1 MGLVVGGLSEIWL
14 IWAKLGVC
22 AGAIAVAGTLL
33 TRYADVIAEKT
44 GWSGSWVGLVLLAS
58 VTSLPE
64 LVTGVS
70 AVSLAG
76 APNIAI
82 GDVLGS
88 LVFNLLILAL
98 IDALS
103 RSEPLYRSATQSHVL
118 SAAWGVVLMGIVA
131 MALVL
136 AQTPAAPSIGH
147 IGLYSPLF
155 VLGYLLAVRS
165 VFLHERSQMPS
176 LPRGAVERYP
186 GTSLRQASMRYAA
199 AAVIVVG
206 ASIWLPFVGV
216 ELATQ
221 MGWQKSFVG
230 TLFVAAAT
238 SLPELVVT
246 ITALRMGAL
255 DMAVGN
261 LLGSN
266 LFDIAIIAID
276 DMFYTPGPILSAVS
290 PLHASTA
297 VAAMTMSAIAIVALR
312 VRATQRV
319 FGLVG
324 GASIALL
331 AVYLFNAWV
340 LFHHAS

>member
-1 MGLVVGGLSEIWL
+1 MTGLWL
-14 IWAKLGVC
+14 IWATLALCG
-22 AGAIAVAGTLL
+22 AAIAVAGTLL
-33 TRYADVIAEKT
+33 TRYADVIADKM

-70 AVSLAG
+70 AVTLAD

-103 RSEPLYRSATQSHVL
+103 RREPLYRSATQSHVL
-118 SAAWGVVLMGIVA
+118 SAAWGVVLIGIVA
-131 MALVL
+131 LGLVL
-136 AQTPAAPSIGH
+136 AQTPATARVGH

-155 VLGYLLAVRS
+155 VLGYLMAVRS
-165 VFLHERSQMPS
+165 VFLHERAQMPA
-176 LPRGAVERYP
+176 LPRDAVDRYP
-186 GTSLRQASMRYAA
+186 GVSLRQAVMRYCGAA
-199 AAVIVVG
+199 MVVVG

-230 TLFVAAAT
+230 TLFIATAT

-246 ITALRMGAL
+246 LTALRMGAL
-255 DMAVGN
+255 DMAVAN

-276 DMFYTPGPILSAVS
+276 DVFYTAGPILSAVS

-297 VAAMTMSAIAIVALR
+297 VAAMTMSAIVIVALR
-312 VRATQRV
+312 VHAAKRV
-319 FGLVG
+319 VGLVG
-324 GASIALL
+324 AASIALL
-331 AVYLFNAWV
+331 ALYLFNAWV

>member
-1 MGLVVGGLSEIWL
+1 MTPLWL
-14 IWAKLGVC
+14 IWTELAMCGGV
-22 AGAIAVAGTLL
+22 IAVAGTLL
-33 TRYADVIAEKT
+33 TRYADMIADKT
-44 GWSGSWVGLVLLAS
+44 GWSASWVGLVLLAS

-70 AVSLAG
+70 AVSFAD

-103 RSEPLYRSATQSHVL
+103 RREPPYRSASQSHVL
-118 SAAWGVVLMGIVA
+118 SAAWGVVLIGIVA
-131 MALVL
+131 MSLVL
-136 AQTPAAPSIGH
+136 AQTPVAVALGH
-147 IGLYSPLF
+147 VGLYSPLF
-155 VLGYLLAVRS
+155 VLGYLMAVRS
-165 VFLHERSQMPS
+165 VFLHERAQMPT
-176 LPRGAVERYP
+176 LPRDTVDRYP
-186 GTSLRQASMRYAA
+186 GLSLRLAVTRYCV
-199 AAVIVVG
+199 AAVFVVG

-230 TLFVAAAT
+230 TLFVALAT

-255 DMAVGN
+255 DMAVAN

-266 LFDIAIIAID
+266 LFDIAIIAVD
-276 DMFYTPGPILSAVS
+276 DAFYTPGPILSAVS

-297 VAAMTMSAIAIVALR
+297 VAAMTMIAIVIVALR
-312 VRATQRV
+312 ARAARRV
-319 FGLVG
+319 LGIVG
-324 GASIALL
+324 GASIALI

-340 LFHHAS
+340 LFHHAT

>member
-1 MGLVVGGLSEIWL
+1 MPRLWL
-14 IWAKLGVC
+14 IWVELAVCGGV
-22 AGAIAVAGTLL
+22 IAVAGTLL
-33 TRYADVIAEKT
+33 TRYADVIADKT

-70 AVSLAG
+70 AVSLAD

-103 RSEPLYRSATQSHVL
+103 RREPLYRSATQSHVL
-118 SAAWGVVLMGIVA
+118 SAAWGAVLIGIVA
-131 MALVL
+131 MSLVL
-136 AQTPAAPSIGH
+136 AQIPTSAALGH

-155 VLGYLLAVRS
+155 VLGYLMAVRS
-165 VFLHERSQMPS
+165 VFLHERAQMPT
-176 LPRGAVERYP
+176 LPRDAVDRYP
-186 GTSLRQASMRYAA
+186 GMSLRMAVTRYCG
-199 AAVIVVG
+199 AAVLVVG
-206 ASIWLPFVGV
+206 ASVWLPFVGV

-230 TLFVAAAT
+230 TLFVATAT

-255 DMAVGN
+255 DMAVAN
-261 LLGSN
+261 LMGSN
-266 LFDIAIIAID
+266 LFDIAIIAVD
-276 DMFYTPGPILSAVS
+276 DAFYTPGPILSAVS

-297 VAAMTMSAIAIVALR
+297 VAAMTMSAIVIVALR
-312 VRATQRV
+312 VRAARRV
-319 FGLVG
+319 MGIVG

-331 AVYLFNAWV
+331 AVYLFNAWI